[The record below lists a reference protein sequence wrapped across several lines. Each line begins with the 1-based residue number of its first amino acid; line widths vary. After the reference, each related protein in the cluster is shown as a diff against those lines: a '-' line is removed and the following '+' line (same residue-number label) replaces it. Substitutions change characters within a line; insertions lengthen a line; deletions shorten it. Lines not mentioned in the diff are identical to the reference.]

1 MRCLLSSAGGLTLDG
16 EEPREAGDRHDERD
30 EEAQP
35 QPQEVSRGVDAD
47 RLLEDPLAEVA
58 GHVQR
63 EQALRGNLPV
73 VLEPD
78 LRRREAGGTHAA
90 GCRAAAVKGHARC

>member
-1 MRCLLSSAGGLTLDG
+1 
-16 EEPREAGDRHDERD
+16 
-30 EEAQP
+30 
-35 QPQEVSRGVDAD
+35 
-47 RLLEDPLAEVA
+47 
-58 GHVQR
+58 
-63 EQALRGNLPV
+63 V